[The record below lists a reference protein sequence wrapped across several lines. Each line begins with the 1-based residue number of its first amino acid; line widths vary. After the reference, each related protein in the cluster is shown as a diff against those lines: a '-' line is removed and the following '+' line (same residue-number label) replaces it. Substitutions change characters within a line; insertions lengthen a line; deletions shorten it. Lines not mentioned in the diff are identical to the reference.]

1 MSSVEACKETKYV
14 WGVVITGAALSLGL
28 TMLMPKDVTAVSKG
42 EQIFKNNC
50 EGCHAGGK
58 NSMNRRHP
66 IIGSKK
72 LASKEKL
79 KGYITKSEK
88 PMPSFKEIADK
99 DAELTALYDY
109 CKGLK

>member
-14 WGVVITGAALSLGL
+14 WAVIAVGAALSVGL
-28 TMLMPKDVTAVSKG
+28 SVLMPKDVTAASKG

-58 NSMNRRHP
+58 NSMKPRHP

-72 LASKEKL
+72 LASKEKF
-79 KGYITKSEK
+79 KNYIAKPER
-88 PMPSFKEIADK
+88 PMPPFKEIANK
-99 DAELTALYDY
+99 DADVTALYEY